1 MKAMIHDSVDA
12 STPVLGMLNDL
23 GGLDVREFM
32 APEDDRYATDRML
45 TEQLGIV
52 IHAVIKI
59 LSKAKGVSPITGQAR
74 IAILHQA
81 LQSGLWMLRQYSI
94 ECRSQMRTP
103 DKWLSQYIQA
113 GGLRNAQHQRTKSVR
128 LG

>member
-12 STPVLGMLNDL
+12 STPVLGMPNDL

-45 TEQLGIV
+45 TEQLEVV

-59 LSKAKGVSPITGQAR
+59 LSKGVSPVTGQVR
-74 IAILHQA
+74 IAIFRQA
-81 LQSGLWMLRQYSI
+81 LQSGLRMLRQYSI

>member
-45 TEQLGIV
+45 TEQLEVV

-59 LSKAKGVSPITGQAR
+59 LSKGVSPVTGQVR
-74 IAILHQA
+74 IAIFRQA
-81 LQSGLWMLRQYSI
+81 LQSGLRMLRQYSI